1 MQACKTHFVTGQK
14 GFKTTGNKFLK
25 KDNGNKMKLHKMNE
39 QAYRNFINTRNDTY
53 PTQENIKSIPMKAF
67 TQNVKIVLNFFPYLI
82 KKIYFKA

>member
-1 MQACKTHFVTGQK
+1 
-14 GFKTTGNKFLK
+14 
-25 KDNGNKMKLHKMNE
+25 MNE

>member
-1 MQACKTHFVTGQK
+1 
-14 GFKTTGNKFLK
+14 
-25 KDNGNKMKLHKMNE
+25 MKLHKMNE

-53 PTQENIKSIPMKAF
+53 STQENIKSIPMKTF